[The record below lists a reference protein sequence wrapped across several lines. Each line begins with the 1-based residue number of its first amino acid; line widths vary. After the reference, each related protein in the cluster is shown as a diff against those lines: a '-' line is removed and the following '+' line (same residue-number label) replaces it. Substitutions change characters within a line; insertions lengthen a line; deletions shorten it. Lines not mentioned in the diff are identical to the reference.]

1 MTKKIVGKFPSA
13 LSPESRVLLHSA
25 RLALDESSRQNLDEL
40 LRTELNWDELICRAN
55 GQGVT
60 PLLYWHLSKSPA
72 WWRGIPKSACDRLA
86 ALYHHNVRRNEML
99 LSELH
104 ELLAMMQEADIPI
117 MLMKELHLLQTI
129 YPEPGLR
136 PLGDLDLLV
145 QREDFERARF
155 LLQEAG
161 YKPELRHNPFKDR
174 YGFGYHL
181 INREK
186 GVWIDLQWNLCQRE
200 WAGENESRGK
210 FRPPIQKIWERALPD
225 HLAGRRVWKKS
236 WEDLLLHLCV
246 HAEGHGF
253 GELIQFCDIA
263 AVIQRCGRV
272 LDWKYLIETARAANL
287 DASLYC
293 TLRLVNEMWS
303 VAIPE
308 EVFKQLQPAYRP
320 FEIYQATFGPL
331 VMLYTFLDEAANDP
345 AVSPAASQEWERV
358 TRDTVEQN
366 RRAYEVM
373 DAAMTYLAHAG
384 LAPIALM
391 SREPERTL
399 PHVQLRPL
407 GETAII
413 VAANACSGVVDKKLE
428 AQFNAI
434 GAETIRFQLRLEP
447 DLLKRFLSRFE
458 TPTLSTRQRLKKI
471 FFAARPQS
479 ETISIYPLSP
489 EEIFL
494 VLCRRFNRSA
504 AWLDFSAIVEFLRN
518 ARNQPNWPVFWDKAQ
533 EHGLANAAATSLL
546 CVHELTRLPIL
557 AAALAPLEIIPNRLP
572 LSQYA
577 VAVVETL
584 SPPEL
589 QDAVQAAL
597 RFLALPSWQER
608 RKYFA
613 RLTQVSN
620 PESGTISRLVAG
632 VKLFFQ
638 WRHAKKLSPAAVY
651 WLEMPRV
658 AEENLSSSPVT
669 AKKIHPE
676 VESYDPA
683 IY

>member
-13 LSPESRVLLHSA
+13 LSPENRVLLHSA

-40 LRTELNWDELICRAN
+40 LRTELNWDELISRAN
-55 GQGVT
+55 AQGVT

-72 WWRGIPKSACDRLA
+72 WWRGIPKSACDRLS
-86 ALYHHNVRRNEML
+86 ALYHHNVRRNGML
-99 LSELH
+99 LHELDS
-104 ELLAMMQEADIPI
+104 LLAMMQDADIPV
-117 MLMKELHLLQTI
+117 MLMKELHLLQAI

-145 QREDFERARF
+145 RREDFERAKF

-161 YKPELRHNPFKDR
+161 YQPDLHHNPFKDR

-200 WAGENESRGK
+200 WTGANDGPGK
-210 FRPPIQKIWERALPD
+210 FRPPIQKIWERALVD
-225 HLAGRRVWKKS
+225 GRVWKKS
-236 WEDLLLHLCV
+236 WEDLLFHLCV
-246 HAEGHGF
+246 HAEGHGL

-263 AVIQRCGRV
+263 AVVQRCGRG
-272 LDWKYLIETARAANL
+272 LDWNDLIETTRAASME
-287 DASLYC
+287 ASLYC
-293 TLRLVNEMWS
+293 TLHLINKIWS
-303 VAIPE
+303 VAIPA
-308 EVFKQLQPAYRP
+308 EVLKQLRPAYLP
-320 FEIYQATFGPL
+320 FDIYRATFGPL
-331 VMLYTFLDEAANDP
+331 VMLYTFLDEATNDP
-345 AVSPAASQEWERV
+345 AVSPAALQQWERV
-358 TRDTVEQN
+358 TRETAAQN
-366 RRAYEVM
+366 HRAYEVI
-373 DAAMTYLAHAG
+373 DAAMVGLAHADF
-384 LAPIALM
+384 APIALL
-391 SREPERTL
+391 RQEPERTL
-399 PHVQLRPL
+399 PHIRLRPL
-407 GETAII
+407 GEMAIL
-413 VAANACSGVVDKKLE
+413 VASNNRNESVDKKFE
-428 AQFNAI
+428 AQLNAI
-434 GAETIRFQLRLEP
+434 GAETIQFQLRPEP
-447 DLLKRFLSRFE
+447 DLLKQFLSRSA
-458 TPTLSTRQRLKKI
+458 TPTLSTRQQLKKI
-471 FFAARPQS
+471 FFTTRPQP

-489 EEIFL
+489 EEIL
-494 VLCRRFNRSA
+494 SVLCHRFSRSA
-504 AWLDFSAIVEFLRN
+504 AWLDFSAMVEFLRD
-518 ARNQPNWPVFWDKAQ
+518 AGAQIHWPVFWDKVQ

-546 CVHELTRLPIL
+546 CISELTRLEIPT
-557 AAALAPLEIIPNRLP
+557 AALAPVEILPNRLP

-589 QDAVQAAL
+589 QNAVQAAI

-613 RLTQVSN
+613 HLTKASY
-620 PESGTISRLVAG
+620 PESETIGRLVAG

-638 WRHAKKLSPAAVY
+638 WRHAKKLSLAAVY